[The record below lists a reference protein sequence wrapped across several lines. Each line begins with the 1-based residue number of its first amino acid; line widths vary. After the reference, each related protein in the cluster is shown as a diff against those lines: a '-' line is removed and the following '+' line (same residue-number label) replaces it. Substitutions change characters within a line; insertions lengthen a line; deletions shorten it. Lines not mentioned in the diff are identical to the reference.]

1 MNAILLY
8 DAIGELNDEIIQDAE
23 AAQPVSVKI
32 RWRGLAAAVLAVA
45 LLAVPVRAE
54 VVNGY
59 VSNLLAPLFG
69 NAQTEIVNKIGK
81 PIGASVTADG
91 YTLTAD
97 AVIGDQYNVAIV
109 YTLSRDDGQP
119 IPDGTHFAQ
128 WKNGIIWGGSGGG
141 SLSTVKNED
150 DPSKLHFVESW
161 SRESPLIGRYVS
173 ASFGKLEIHSE
184 TGEDIPIAA
193 GPWEL
198 NYTLRYEDT
207 SVSIPIKNLKVTDAD
222 GDTYRI
228 DEAIISPVGLRINGV
243 IFDPQ
248 WREEPPFVNFTAA
261 IKTKDGAVMLLEE
274 NSSGGGYTQGDKTA
288 DFRFGAMFEIPI
300 ELEDIEALILCGT
313 EYPLTISK

>member
-1 MNAILLY
+1 MNVNLLY

-32 RWRGLAAAVLAVA
+32 RWRGLVAAVLAVA
-45 LLAVPVRAE
+45 LLAVPVSAE

-69 NAQTEIVNKIGK
+69 NAQTDIVDEIGK

-119 IPDGTHFAQ
+119 IPEGTHFAQ
-128 WKNGIIWGGSGGG
+128 WKNGIIGVGSGSGTI
-141 SLSTVKNED
+141 STVKNED

-173 ASFGKLEIHSE
+173 VSFGNLEIHNE
-184 TGEDIPIAA
+184 NGENTPIAE

-207 SVSIPIKNLKVTDAD
+207 SVSIPIQDMKVTDTD
-222 GDTYRI
+222 GDNYRI

-243 IFDPQ
+243 ILNPS
-248 WREEPPFVNFTAA
+248 WRGDPPFKNFTVA
-261 IKTKDGAVMLLEE
+261 IRIKDGSVLYLKDH
-274 NSSGGGYTQGDKTA
+274 SSGGHYTEGDKTA
-288 DFRFGAMFEIPI
+288 DFRFNAMFEIPI
-300 ELEDIEALILCGT
+300 DLKNIEALIICGVA
-313 EYPLTISK
+313 YPLTIS